1 MPLDEPTFLTLLARE
16 CRSSADDLALVQD
29 AIGDHTALPELA
41 FELAK
46 DLQALDRVSQTLNDL
61 GAMFEAMSNSNLP
74 IGEKV
79 QEDILHAISQ
89 ATLRARLSGSH
100 HPARTDHVDLF

>member
-1 MPLDEPTFLTLLARE
+1 MPVDHPTFLSLLSRE
-16 CRSSADDLALVQD
+16 CRSSANDLAHVQD
-29 AIGDHTALPELA
+29 AIGDHAALPELA
-41 FELAK
+41 VELAH

-61 GAMFEAMSNSNLP
+61 GAMFEAMARSNLP

-89 ATLRARLSGSH
+89 ATLRARLSGLH
-100 HPARTDHVDLF
+100 HPARTEHVELF